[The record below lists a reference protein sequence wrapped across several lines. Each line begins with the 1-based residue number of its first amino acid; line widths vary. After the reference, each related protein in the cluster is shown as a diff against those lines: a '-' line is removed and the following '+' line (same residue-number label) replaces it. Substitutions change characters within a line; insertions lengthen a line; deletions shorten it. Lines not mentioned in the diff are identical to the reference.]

1 MKKEIFKQQFGG
13 QVADMVATIS
23 VKATCETLQ
32 RLADRL
38 EHEYQ
43 IRADLLER
51 GRDIWTL
58 SSRTAFQRLYEQ
70 RQRVRA
76 SAVSYLRA
84 AMLVRSEI

>member
-1 MKKEIFKQQFGG
+1 MKEIIKQQIDGR
-13 QVADMVATIS
+13 VVDMVATIA

-51 GRDIWTL
+51 GHDIWIL
-58 SSRTAFQRLYEQ
+58 SSHTAFQRLYEQ
-70 RQRVRA
+70 RLRVRA